1 MTTDDAGATR
11 AGRFRNNACYAQPDT
26 VAEAILYFLG
36 GADVVTGETLILD
49 GGHHLNQM
57 PFARR

>member
-1 MTTDDAGATR
+1 
-11 AGRFRNNACYAQPDT
+11 

-49 GGHHLNQM
+49 GGYHLNQL